1 MSRRSKRSREA
12 PMSFFSFQD
21 IISCTTGI
29 LVLVTLLLTIELA
42 TRTYAK
48 TPELQSEAELQQ
60 RLTAARVRQQEL
72 TRQVQSA
79 AALAESNVTT
89 PISPAQVTAAQHEL
103 ERRRLTVQAAREK
116 LRRLDQTIAELSEH
130 LIQEATLADSLAAAI
145 ARFRM
150 QIEEALRDSRVVLIG
165 GPATNKVPILVELSA
180 ERIVVGMGRTPAE
193 REVLATFAGGTAVDQ
208 FLTWAESRLPGS
220 EYFVLFT
227 RASAASDFDRVLE
240 VLRGRLG
247 FDVGWDAW
255 PEDRFLFEQE
265 P

>member
-60 RLTAARVRQQEL
+60 QLSAARARQQKL
-72 TRQVQSA
+72 AQLVQSA
-79 AALAESNVTT
+79 AAQAESNVSA
-89 PISPAQVTAAQHEL
+89 PISPAQVTAAQREL
-103 ERRRLTVQAAREK
+103 ERRRLTVQAAREQLRK
-116 LRRLDQTIAELSEH
+116 LDNTLAEMSKN
-130 LIQEATLADSLAAAI
+130 LIQEATLADSLGAAI
-145 ARFRM
+145 ARYRM

-165 GPATNKVPILVELSA
+165 GPATSKVPVLVELSA
-180 ERIVVGMGRTPAE
+180 GHIRVGMGRTPDE
-193 REVLATFAGGTAVDQ
+193 REVLATFTGRNAVDQ
-208 FLTWAESRLPGS
+208 FLTWAESRLPDS
-220 EYFVLFT
+220 EYFVLFV
-227 RASAASDFDRVLE
+227 RASAAGDFDRVLT